1 MKITTLRQRSVLNH
15 SVSCTI
21 HVKLHNR
28 LTKVHTAGQ
37 YHSAR
42 IQILQAGTLTDLTR
56 IHVKN
61 KTLGLYTELFESLRS
76 NFALFILFKNW
87 PP

>member
-15 SVSCTI
+15 SVNGTI

-42 IQILQAGTLTDLTR
+42 IQILQAGTLTDLTI

-76 NFALFILFKNW
+76 NFALFILFT
-87 PP
+87 

>member
-15 SVSCTI
+15 SLNCTI
-21 HVKLHNR
+21 HVKLHINR

-42 IQILQAGTLTDLTR
+42 IQILQAGTLKDLTI

-61 KTLGLYTELFESLRS
+61 KILGLNTELFES
-76 NFALFILFKNW
+76 
-87 PP
+87 